1 MLTFSVPVPQRPK
14 EQRKIVHQYY
24 DKLETLE
31 QKIRQSKPA
40 VTDAL
45 EVYNAVSHLGC
56 EGSWDFLE
64 RWKRPMTQLTGAAER
79 VDQAISTIDA
89 EDALARTNNQQAKGV
104 MEQDSAP
111 KRLRDSLGAHVA
123 ARAAKKS
130 RR

>member
-1 MLTFSVPVPQRPK
+1 
-14 EQRKIVHQYY
+14 
-24 DKLETLE
+24 
-31 QKIRQSKPA
+31 
-40 VTDAL
+40 
-45 EVYNAVSHLGC
+45 
-56 EGSWDFLE
+56 
-64 RWKRPMTQLTGAAER
+64 MTQLTGAAER

-89 EDALARTNNQQAKGV
+89 EDALARTNSQQAKGV